1 VRSREIAR
9 RYAEALYKLAAE
21 EALVDTIEES
31 YDRVLTEIEGVP
43 DFDRFFTH
51 PLVSRERKSE
61 LIGQAFPDLSEYL
74 RNLFVL
80 LIRNGREG
88 YLDLIY
94 EEFRSL
100 RSEGEGIVMVKV
112 LTAKELSAKDRE
124 RLADRLAVGLGER
137 VKLKEEI
144 DASLIGGVRIEIG
157 GKVLDGTL
165 RTRLESLRSFI
176 EG

>member
-1 VRSREIAR
+1 MRSREISR

-21 EALVDTIEES
+21 EALVDTIEED
-31 YDRVLTEIEGVP
+31 YGRALTEIEGVP
-43 DFDRFFTH
+43 DFSRFFTH
-51 PLVSRERKSE
+51 PLVSRDRKSE
-61 LIGQAFPDLSEYL
+61 LIDQAFPDLSEYL

-94 EEFRSL
+94 EEFCSL
-100 RSEGEGIVMVKV
+100 RSEEEGIVRVKV

-124 RLADRLAVGLGER
+124 RLTDRLAVGLGER
-137 VKLKEEI
+137 IKLEEEV
-144 DASLIGGVRIEIG
+144 DANLIGGVRIDIG

>member
-1 VRSREIAR
+1 MTKR
-9 RYAEALYKLAAE
+9 
-21 EALVDTIEES
+21 ALVDTIEEDYS
-31 YDRVLTEIEGVP
+31 RVLTEIEGVP
-43 DFDRFFTH
+43 DFDRFFNH
-51 PLVSRERKSE
+51 PLVSRDRKSE
-61 LIGQAFPDLSEYL
+61 LIDQAFPDLSEYL

-100 RSEGEGIVMVKV
+100 RSEEEGIVRVKV

-124 RLADRLAVGLGER
+124 RLMDRLAVGLGKR
-137 VKLKEEI
+137 VQLEEEI
-144 DASLIGGVRIEIG
+144 DASLIGGVRLDIG

>member
-1 VRSREIAR
+1 MRSREIAR

-21 EALVDTIEES
+21 ETLVDTIEEG
-31 YDRVLTEIEGVP
+31 YGQVLTEIEGVP

-61 LIGQAFPDLSEYL
+61 LIDQVFPDLSAYL

-100 RSEGEGIVMVKV
+100 RSEEEGIVRVKV
-112 LTAKELSAKDRE
+112 LTAKELSTKDRE
-124 RLADRLAVGLGER
+124 RLTDRLVKGLGER
-137 VKLKEEI
+137 VKLEEEV
-144 DASLIGGVRIEIG
+144 DVSLIGGVRIEIG

-165 RTRLESLRSFI
+165 RTRLEGLRSFI

>member
-1 VRSREIAR
+1 MRSREIAR

-21 EALVDTIEES
+21 EGLVDTIEED
-31 YDRVLTEIEGVP
+31 YGRVLTEIEGVP
-43 DFDRFFTH
+43 NFDRFFTH
-51 PLVSRERKSE
+51 PLVSRDRKSE
-61 LIGQAFPDLSEYL
+61 LIDQAFPDLSEYL

-100 RSEGEGIVMVKV
+100 RSEEEGIVRVKV
-112 LTAKELSAKDRE
+112 LTAKDLSAKDRE
-124 RLADRLAVGLGER
+124 RLTDRLAKGLGER
-137 VKLKEEI
+137 VKLEEEI
-144 DASLIGGVRIEIG
+144 DVSLIGGVRIEIG

>member
-1 VRSREIAR
+1 MRSREIAR

-21 EALVDTIEES
+21 EGLADTIEEDYS
-31 YDRVLTEIEGVP
+31 HVLTEIEGVP

-51 PLVSRERKSE
+51 PLVSRDKKGE
-61 LIGQAFPDLSEYL
+61 LIDQAFPDLSEYL
-74 RNLFVL
+74 HNLLAL
-80 LIRNGREG
+80 LIHNGREG

-100 RSEGEGIVMVKV
+100 RSEEEGIVRVKV
-112 LTAKELSAKDRE
+112 LTAKELSTKDCG
-124 RLADRLAVGLGER
+124 RLTDRLAVGLGKR
-137 VKLKEEI
+137 VELEEEI

-165 RTRLESLRSFI
+165 RTRLEGLRSFI

>member
-1 VRSREIAR
+1 MRSREIAR

-21 EALVDTIEES
+21 EALVDTIEED
-31 YDRVLTEIEGVP
+31 YDQVLTEIEGVP

-61 LIGQAFPDLSEYL
+61 LIDQVFPDLSAYL
-74 RNLFVL
+74 RNLFAL

-94 EEFRSL
+94 EEFRCL
-100 RSEGEGIVMVKV
+100 RSEEEGIIRVKV
-112 LTAKELSAKDRE
+112 LTAKELSTKDRE
-124 RLADRLAVGLGER
+124 RLTDRLVKGLGER
-137 VKLKEEI
+137 VKLEEEI
-144 DASLIGGVRIEIG
+144 DVSLIGGVRIEIG

-165 RTRLESLRSFI
+165 RTRLEGLRSFI

>member
-1 VRSREIAR
+1 MRSREIAR

-21 EALVDTIEES
+21 EALVDTIEED
-31 YDRVLTEIEGVP
+31 YGRVLTEIESVP
-43 DFDRFFTH
+43 DFDRFFNH
-51 PLVSRERKSE
+51 PLVSRDRKSE
-61 LIGQAFPDLSEYL
+61 LIDQAFPNVSEYL
-74 RNLFVL
+74 RNLFAL

-94 EEFRSL
+94 EEFRCL
-100 RSEGEGIVMVKV
+100 RSEEEGIVRVKV
-112 LTAKELSAKDRE
+112 LTAKKLSAKDRE
-124 RLADRLAVGLGER
+124 RLAARLAKGLGDR
-137 VKLKEEI
+137 VKLEEEI
-144 DASLIGGVRIEIG
+144 DASLIGGVRLEIG

>member
-21 EALVDTIEES
+21 EALVDTIEEG
-31 YDRVLTEIEGVP
+31 YGRALTEIEGVP
-43 DFDRFFTH
+43 DFNRFFTH
-51 PLVSRERKSE
+51 PLVSRYRKSE
-61 LIGQAFPDLSEYL
+61 LIDQAFPDLSEYL

-100 RSEGEGIVMVKV
+100 RSEEEGIVRVKV

-124 RLADRLAVGLGER
+124 RLTDRLAVGLGER
-137 VKLKEEI
+137 IKLEEEV
-144 DASLIGGVRIEIG
+144 DANLIGGVRIDIG

-165 RTRLESLRSFI
+165 RTRLEGLRSFI